1 MLSLL
6 NNKSLKELELDL
18 CQGSLSWIVTKP
30 NTELIF
36 LDVTVSLD
44 PSTGKITT
52 KTYKKTQ
59 NLHSYLPENS
69 AHAPGVLK

>member
-52 KTYKKTQ
+52 KIYKKAQ
-59 NLHSYLPENS
+59 NLHSYLPANS
-69 AHAPGVLK
+69 AHAPRVLK